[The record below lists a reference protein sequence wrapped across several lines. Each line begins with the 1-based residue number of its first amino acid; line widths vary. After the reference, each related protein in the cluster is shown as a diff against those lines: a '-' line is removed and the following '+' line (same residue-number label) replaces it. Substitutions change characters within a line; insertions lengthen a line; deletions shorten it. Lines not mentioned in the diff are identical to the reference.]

1 MRDIYEKLIAPHEA
15 ELEFYDLIGLHLI
28 CSEKKYAHLVSAYIL
43 MIPINRITCSF
54 TLIPRA
60 YYPGMYTIALAKK
73 SPYRGIFNF
82 K

>member
-1 MRDIYEKLIAPHEA
+1 MRDIYEKLIEPHEA
-15 ELEFYDLIGLHLI
+15 EFQVFDAIGIQLI
-28 CSEKKYAHLVSAYIL
+28 CSDKKYAHLVSAYLFVISV
-43 MIPINRITCSF
+43 NRPHCSF

-73 SPYRGIFNF
+73 SPYRGILNF